1 MSEASL
7 CQWAACA
14 GWFSWAAAWVGL
26 HTAIESWEG
35 TVSQAGV
42 QGARGA
48 WFSLSGRER
57 SNLACLLAVV

>member
-26 HTAIESWEG
+26 LAAIESWEG
-35 TVSQAGV
+35 TVSQLVFRVLEGLGSACQEGK
-42 QGARGA
+42 GAI
-48 WFSLSGRER
+48 
-57 SNLACLLAVV
+57 